1 MPKDYYKILGV
12 SKNASDEEVKKAYR
26 KLAHVHHPDKPS
38 GNEQKFKEINEAYQ
52 VLSDKNKR
60 ASYDQF
66 GTAEPFPGAAGGQGQ
81 PGDFGGWDF
90 SGGSPFGNGQFYS
103 EVGDLG
109 DIFETFFEGMGM
121 KPRRKTY
128 QKGSDMEVAIEITL
142 EDAFHGLTREFS
154 IKTHVICEACDGRG
168 ADKKSVMKTCAV
180 CAGQGEIREAKK
192 TFFGQFSQV
201 KTCEACSGTG
211 EVPDKICPVCRG
223 AGRVNGERKITVK
236 ILPGVQNDQII
247 KISAMGEAGEKGS
260 GVGDLYVHIRVKP
273 HNVFSR
279 NGDDLVVRLELK
291 VVELLLGRA
300 LEVPTV
306 EGGKKSF
313 EIPAHFNLK
322 EPYRVTNE
330 GMPHFDRHGR
340 GDLLVD
346 FIIKAPK
353 KVSGRVREALE
364 RGE

>member
-12 SKNASDEEVKKAYR
+12 PKNASDEEVKKAYR
-26 KLAHVHHPDKPS
+26 KLAHTHHPDKPS

-52 VLSDKNKR
+52 ILSDKNKR
-60 ASYDQF
+60 ASYDRF
-66 GTAEPFPGAAGGQGQ
+66 GTAEPFPGGGAGGGQ

-90 SGGSPFGNGQFYS
+90 SGGFPGGGQFYS
-103 EVGDLG
+103 EAGDLG

-128 QKGSDMEVAIEITL
+128 QKGNDMEVAIEIAL
-142 EDAFHGLTREFS
+142 EDAFHGVTREFS
-154 IKTHVICEACDGRG
+154 IKTHVVCEACNGRG
-168 ADKKSVMKTCAV
+168 ADKKSVMKTCTV

-201 KTCEACSGTG
+201 RTCETCSGTG
-211 EVPDKICPVCRG
+211 EVPDKVCPACHG
-223 AGRVNGERKITVK
+223 SGRVSGERKIVVRVF
-236 ILPGVQNDQII
+236 PGVQNEQII
-247 KISAMGEAGEKGS
+247 KINAMGEAGEKGS
-260 GVGDLYVHIRVKP
+260 GTGDLYAHIRVKP
-273 HNVFSR
+273 HGVFLR
-279 NGDDLVVRLELK
+279 NGDDLIVRRELK
-291 VVELLLGRA
+291 IVDLLLGKPF
-300 LEVPTV
+300 EVSTIS
-306 EGGKKSF
+306 GGKKSF
-313 EIPAHFNLK
+313 EIPANFNLK
-322 EPYRVTNE
+322 EPYRVAGE

-353 KVSGRVREALE
+353 KVSGKTREVLE